1 MDNGGAA
8 DITVDHN
15 TAFQTTD
22 PIINNAFPA
31 SPTNFVF
38 TNNITPSG
46 PDVINTTSLG
56 LGLVF
61 DGNVII
67 SGNPSNY
74 PLNNFFPSSLAQ
86 VGFVNYAGG
95 DYRLALSSP
104 YRNAGT
110 DGKDIGANIFA
121 TNNATANVISG
132 INPTASPSPPTLSV
146 TPRGIDFGTVV
157 DGASA
162 DQSFTIMNPGEST
175 LSGTVSTT
183 APFSVVSG
191 GSFSLAAGAIQ
202 SIVVRFSPNGA
213 GGFVTSVNFAWNGGA
228 TRRAVI
234 GIGTGIADRDP
245 KTSSARLGRRGSLA
259 RGMRSAPSTP

>member
-1 MDNGGAA
+1 MTWRGEARAFGRGAQVNLA
-8 DITVDHN
+8 RPSLFVGD
-15 TAFQTTD
+15 TAFYYFILAVVTAAVIGVELVRVTRLGRILAAIGD
-22 PIINNAFPA
+22 
-31 SPTNFVF
+31 SPEAVQS
-38 TNNITPSG
+38 IG
-46 PDVINTTSLG
+46 
-56 LGLVF
+56 
-61 DGNVII
+61 I
-67 SGNPSNY
+67 S
-74 PLNNFFPSSLAQ
+74 
-86 VGFVNYAGG
+86 
-95 DYRLALSSP
+95 
-104 YRNAGT
+104 
-110 DGKDIGANIFA
+110 
-121 TNNATANVISG
+121 
-132 INPTASPSPPTLSV
+132 PTASPSPPTLSV
-146 TPRGIDFGTVV
+146 TPRVIDFGTVV